1 MNNSNCAHILVY
13 INFIGKVFG
22 GYMLDDPDEKPKDDA
37 QKGGIALIVSLALV
51 FFPAFILGWG
61 YYGLIRFFKQKMSVI
76 ATTVVIVDII
86 AIAYWYF
93 GKAWENILY
102 VLDNISQ
109 IKEVWVNLL
118 PAIIPINLIIG
129 GFFGLLIVFVQIR
142 QIKNN
147 PHKLKLEGSWLYNF
161 KFRRTPWQVLRRKQT
176 IKGLKEGH
184 YSNDEKAPL
193 GLDEENGDKIA
204 YRYNSEAVRQTLISG
219 AAGSGKLVRL
229 TLPIPTPSGFVKNED
244 LEVGST
250 IFGPD
255 GKPTKITAFSK
266 IQEVEEYAIEFSDG
280 TIVEGVSGD
289 HLWTTWDNKS
299 RGLTTKESY
308 RKRKQRL
315 SDKILNDLKKEIE
328 TSQDSDFITL
338 NEISV
343 MLGYKGKDVPVMVRK
358 IAEKIGISHEIDNY
372 IEQNR
377 EEKIIS
383 SKSNRKF
390 FRTEELQKIISYH
403 ENHAQP
409 HMRDRVEQLTS
420 FESRGED
427 VKISDLANHCK
438 VNVGT
443 FNRTVTRAGVKTFLK
458 IEKVEYFEKENF
470 RRIYVGKVNAYPKK
484 EMLKAVIQAGTQFVS
499 FQKGVDSLPA
509 IRTTLEIKKT
519 LKDYRG
525 RFNHSIPSTD
535 PVQYPEKIL
544 SCNPYILGAWLGDGE
559 TTAIIKNRS
568 GWCTEDPELL
578 DYLVENGVKF
588 VNRELRKSGNSYNY
602 KLDGLNKILPSNAV
616 YDDPE
621 WSKSGLRKIIPQEYL
636 IASIEQRLSLL
647 QGLMDTDGSVTKNGS
662 CTFYQSNEEL
672 IYQVKELIESL
683 GIITRVKSKIPTYW
697 HNGVKRKGKRSY
709 RITFVTDLPVFRL
722 KRKLDRQ
729 DRRKPRM
736 FGDHR
741 YIVNV
746 RKTGNIA
753 PMRCIAVNN
762 ASHQFLLGKNYVS
775 SHNTITMLSMI
786 HNDIQAGKPV
796 IVTDF
801 KRSPELASKIASWAK
816 ANGRDFYHFVNGDP
830 EKYDVNDSPGQAF
843 YDALINGGASKADMV
858 LGMREYDTAAEV
870 YKSSMRQLLQ
880 VLFQM
885 LRHAD
890 RTKAPNIDWDHGG
903 IYQVASAVTGGN
915 FTDIVGACEGTPI
928 QKNAEEVEIGLRSRT
943 SNLSKAMSELQGQ
956 MRTIVASEYGRW
968 LRTEKDKRNI
978 DLYELTKDGSDAV
991 ILFSLNSDSEKDF
1004 SKYIG
1009 SLILSDLNAVSAK
1022 RRNNGLKNQVMVY
1035 IDEFQAVPPTAV
1047 TSLLEKSRE
1056 SKLAMTLSSQSYEQ
1070 IIAAAEKNGESYL
1083 IGILDTCSN
1092 FIVHNGATEQSATRL
1107 SQIIGKHFETVYTTS
1122 NTNEGFLFSINW
1134 FNKRNQNV
1142 QTKSEERWIAHPKKF
1157 MSLSSPNG
1165 NNDYKSTAIIINKSP
1180 DDPLFENSEGGAVF
1194 RTVWMIPNRE
1204 VVNDYYSPRL
1214 ASDDNYDETKLV
1226 PALAELTGAGGET
1239 SILEDNETPVDYLS
1253 EKLGGS
1259 SQNTFTEEY
1268 NPAGYN
1274 DEDLDGDF
1282 GFEVIDD
1289 NDEFED
1295 IGNINYDPLPD
1306 PDINEHPQKRK
1317 HNNREINNNNVFDS
1331 AAPKPAKKH
1340 RSSLESSSFN
1350 DLFNSND
1357 FDSKNLRREPERKQ
1371 PVKKDKNYEDE
1382 DALPDIDGLM

>member
-1 MNNSNCAHILVY
+1 
-13 INFIGKVFG
+13 
-22 GYMLDDPDEKPKDDA
+22 MLDAPDEKPKDDA
-37 QKGGIALIVSLALV
+37 QKGGIALIVALALV

-118 PAIIPINLIIG
+118 PAVIPINLIIG

-219 AAGSGKLVRL
+219 AAGSGK
-229 TLPIPTPSGFVKNED
+229 
-244 LEVGST
+244 
-250 IFGPD
+250 
-255 GKPTKITAFSK
+255 
-266 IQEVEEYAIEFSDG
+266 
-280 TIVEGVSGD
+280 
-289 HLWTTWDNKS
+289 
-299 RGLTTKESY
+299 
-308 RKRKQRL
+308 
-315 SDKILNDLKKEIE
+315 
-328 TSQDSDFITL
+328 
-338 NEISV
+338 
-343 MLGYKGKDVPVMVRK
+343 
-358 IAEKIGISHEIDNY
+358 
-372 IEQNR
+372 
-377 EEKIIS
+377 
-383 SKSNRKF
+383 
-390 FRTEELQKIISYH
+390 
-403 ENHAQP
+403 
-409 HMRDRVEQLTS
+409 
-420 FESRGED
+420 
-427 VKISDLANHCK
+427 
-438 VNVGT
+438 
-443 FNRTVTRAGVKTFLK
+443 
-458 IEKVEYFEKENF
+458 
-470 RRIYVGKVNAYPKK
+470 
-484 EMLKAVIQAGTQFVS
+484 
-499 FQKGVDSLPA
+499 
-509 IRTTLEIKKT
+509 
-519 LKDYRG
+519 
-525 RFNHSIPSTD
+525 
-535 PVQYPEKIL
+535 
-544 SCNPYILGAWLGDGE
+544 
-559 TTAIIKNRS
+559 
-568 GWCTEDPELL
+568 
-578 DYLVENGVKF
+578 
-588 VNRELRKSGNSYNY
+588 
-602 KLDGLNKILPSNAV
+602 
-616 YDDPE
+616 
-621 WSKSGLRKIIPQEYL
+621 
-636 IASIEQRLSLL
+636 
-647 QGLMDTDGSVTKNGS
+647 
-662 CTFYQSNEEL
+662 
-672 IYQVKELIESL
+672 
-683 GIITRVKSKIPTYW
+683 
-697 HNGVKRKGKRSY
+697 
-709 RITFVTDLPVFRL
+709 
-722 KRKLDRQ
+722 
-729 DRRKPRM
+729 
-736 FGDHR
+736 
-741 YIVNV
+741 
-746 RKTGNIA
+746 
-753 PMRCIAVNN
+753 
-762 ASHQFLLGKNYVS
+762 
-775 SHNTITMLSMI
+775 TITMLSMI

-890 RTKAPNIDWDHGG
+890 RSKAPNIDWDHGG

-1070 IIAAAEKNGESYL
+1070 IIAAADKNGESYL

-1204 VVNDYYSPRL
+1204 VVNDYYNPRL

-1226 PALAELTGAGGET
+1226 PALAELTGAGGEN
-1239 SILEDNETPVDYLS
+1239 SILEDNEVPVDYLS
-1253 EKLGGS
+1253 EKLGES

-1268 NPAGYN
+1268 DPAGYN

-1295 IGNINYDPLPD
+1295 IENINYDPLPD
-1306 PDINEHPQKRK
+1306 FDINEHPQKR
-1317 HNNREINNNNVFDS
+1317 NNNNIFDS
-1331 AAPKPAKKH
+1331 AAPKPTKKH

-1357 FDSKNLRREPERKQ
+1357 FDSKNLRREPTRKQ